1 MSRFWNSRV
10 HDLHPYIPGE
20 QPRLADLL
28 KLNTNESP
36 YGPSPKVLEAIK
48 DSAEDSLR
56 LYPDPTAQALRETI
70 ATRFGTS
77 PERVFVGN
85 GSDEVLAHTFRAL
98 FHNDAPLLFS
108 DVTYGFY
115 PVYCGLFDQPYR
127 HIPLNDKFEI
137 DIDAYE
143 GPCGGIA
150 IANPNANTGI
160 ALSLD
165 AIESVLKRHPDRTVV
180 IDEAYVDFGADS
192 AIDLT
197 HRYDNLLVVQTLSKS
212 YALAGLRVGFAIG
225 SPELIEGLIRVKDS
239 FNSYPLS
246 RPAQQGAI
254 AAIEDREWLEAITRR
269 VMQSRD
275 RLVPEL
281 KNLGFQVLPSC
292 ANFVLVRHPAHPAG
306 SLAAALRERSI
317 LVRHLSTP
325 RIQDWLRITI
335 GTDEACNRLIKT
347 LQTILS
353 S

>member
-1 MSRFWNSRV
+1 MTHWLDTSES
-10 HDLHPYIPGE
+10 DLKRRRG
-20 QPRLADLL
+20 R
-28 KLNTNESP
+28 
-36 YGPSPKVLEAIK
+36 
-48 DSAEDSLR
+48 
-56 LYPDPTAQALRETI
+56 
-70 ATRFGTS
+70 
-77 PERVFVGN
+77 
-85 GSDEVLAHTFRAL
+85 
-98 FHNDAPLLFS
+98 
-108 DVTYGFY
+108 
-115 PVYCGLFDQPYR
+115 PV
-127 HIPLNDKFEI
+127 
-137 DIDAYE
+137 
-143 GPCGGIA
+143 GIA
-150 IANPNANTGI
+150 EG
-160 ALSLD
+160 
-165 AIESVLKRHPDRTVV
+165 
-180 IDEAYVDFGADS
+180 YVCDDTDS
-192 AIDLT
+192 AIGLT
-197 HRYDNLLVVQTLSKS
+197 HRYDNLLVVQNLSQA
-212 YALAGLRVGFAIG
+212 YTLAGVRVGFAIG

-281 KNLGFQVLPSC
+281 ENLGFQVLPSC
-292 ANFVLVRHPAHPAG
+292 ANFVLVRHPTHPAG